1 MLVIQH
7 NPRTRM
13 NPGLQRVSARPMT
26 PRVVADTPV
35 GLSSPFIGNH
45 GVCVKF

>member
-7 NPRTRM
+7 NPRTRI
-13 NPGLQRVSARPMT
+13 NLGLQRVSVRPMT
-26 PRVVADTPV
+26 QRVVADAPV
-35 GLSSPFIGNH
+35 GLLSPFIGNR